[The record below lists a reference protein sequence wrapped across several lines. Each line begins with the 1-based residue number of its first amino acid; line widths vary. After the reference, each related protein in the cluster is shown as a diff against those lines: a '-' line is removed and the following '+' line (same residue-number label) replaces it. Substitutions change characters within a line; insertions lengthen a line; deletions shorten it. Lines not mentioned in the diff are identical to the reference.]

1 MTFYSKFSRFTA
13 RTFGVMLVLLSCL
26 WAAPAAA
33 QVCAPPPLLLTTL
46 PGGLINDYYAGSG
59 TPILSPGITSM
70 TLGPRDAR
78 GYTTTLVIGDL
89 LMVMQMQDGSI
100 NSSNNSTYGNGSGSG
115 SGSTSVGS
123 AGLYEFVR
131 ITAVAGLNIT
141 FTPALNNTY
150 VNADATAATAQRRY
164 QVVRALQF
172 ASVTT
177 TATIFAPPWNGDTGG
192 VVSMDVRDTL
202 TLQGNTIEG
211 QTNRAIFVAGKG
223 FRGGLGIQ
231 GGTTAGY
238 GTSEQDY
245 AINSGQGFHGSKGEG
260 ILGSPRFM
268 AIKTNDWGFQTT
280 NPPTLTETNLAF
292 EGYPGGSYARGAPG
306 NAGGGGTDGATPSNA
321 NDKNA
326 GGGGGGNYG
335 PGGIGGRPW
344 SRPLLDTGGR
354 GGGGYAGTLAFNRI
368 FMGGGGGAGGANNA
382 TADNAA
388 YTNQGTACS
397 LATGRCSSG
406 AAGGGA
412 VVIRARQITGSGI
425 IDARGAHSYNVDN
438 DSSGGGRAGGS
449 VVLETVNGG
458 NATVDVTGGDGGN
471 TEPNDAWPGNR
482 HGPGGAGGG
491 GFVAYAPNS
500 MGVTAIVNGGT
511 PGETTQSTFP
521 GPGDEYYGGTGFNGG
536 ITTFQTP
543 NTPGVPPA
551 ARCDTNLSLAKTN
564 GVSSLTSPG
573 SNTYT
578 FTVTNSGNSAS
589 SGTVAVADRL
599 PPGLTVVPGTLTLT
613 GPSAAN
619 WVCVAS
625 NATDIIC
632 STNATI
638 AATSGTSVF
647 AITTAV
653 NGTNGLSVVNKAIVS
668 GGGDPTKTTTATV
681 TQADTCTG
689 NGVPLAGCAIDTD
702 TILAPNLSLSKTDG
716 TTTVARGSTLVYSL
730 TVTNGGGSATVGTI
744 TVADV
749 LPTGLTYSG
758 TTPTFTVANFTC
770 TVSGQGLTCNR
781 TLALA
786 ASATAAITFTAV
798 VNPTAPSSVV
808 NLAKVGG
815 GGDPSPSKSTRPTT
829 ATAALCAAPTAP
841 ATSFSDPDNGCASD
855 VNTVL
860 YVSLDLT
867 KDDGQLFVSTGG
879 STIYQ
884 FVVRNIGTVA
894 TSGTLSFGDVLPTL
908 ATGSITFP
916 TAGTFAP
923 TGANGAD
930 WSCTRSTLT
939 YTFCVSTVSIPAG
952 GSSVFN
958 LSANLSATVPGGTQT
973 LNRARVGGGGDV
985 TPGSFSSPTV
995 ANIQACT
1002 ANGNGPDCAIDLN
1015 TTQNA
1020 PEVRLAKSHANPQA
1034 KSVGD
1039 AFAFVLTVTNSG
1051 GSPAASA
1058 TVRIVDVIP
1067 DGLTITSVVSSTA
1080 TFACAQVV
1088 RVVTCNNS
1096 GGALNTATSANI
1108 TINVTVQGSATNVLN
1123 SAKVGATGDPQNSV
1137 FPTSVTAVICVD
1149 EDVPNFGCAAD
1160 LVPLN
1165 ADVQVIKEQ
1174 RRGTTNTFQTSLLG
1188 VAIGDLVQYRITVAN
1203 PTPSVQVSTVTFSDL
1218 VPFNITGLT
1227 TVSFAT
1233 GGGALGCTAAFSGSQ
1248 LNGTVTTLPANGTCT
1263 VIVQGTATTNSSGAT
1278 NTVILSIPSGI
1289 SDTVPG
1295 NNSATV
1301 FTAIGSA
1308 NLSVTKTNG
1317 VNTLVA
1323 GSTTSYT
1330 VTVAN
1335 GGPSP
1340 GDGARIYDPSV
1351 SGLSCVT
1358 APVCTASGGAVCPV
1372 GLTIGQ
1378 LQNTTPPTGV
1388 AIPTLPSGGGI
1399 VITLVCTVTA
1409 TGQ

>member
-1 MTFYSKFSRFTA
+1 
-13 RTFGVMLVLLSCL
+13 MLALLACL
-26 WAAPAAA
+26 WSAPAFA
-33 QVCAPPPLLLTTL
+33 QVCAPPALLLTTL

-59 TPILSPGITSM
+59 TPNLLPGATSM

-115 SGSTSVGS
+115 NGSTSVGS

-131 ITAVAGLNIT
+131 ITAVAGLNIS

-211 QTNRAIFVAGKG
+211 QANRAIFVAGKG
-223 FRGGLGIQ
+223 FRGGLGF
-231 GGTTAGY
+231 GSGADGTGIAG
-238 GTSEQDY
+238 DY
-245 AINSGQGFHGSKGEG
+245 ATAATLNYHASKGEG
-260 ILGSPRFM
+260 ILGTPSRM

-280 NPPTLTETNLAF
+280 NPPTLAETALAF

-306 NAGGGGTDGATPSNA
+306 NAGGGGVDSDRDSGNSN
-321 NDKNA
+321 NS

-344 SRPLLDTGGR
+344 NDPLLDLGGR
-354 GGGGYAGTLAFNRI
+354 GGAGYAGTLAFNRV
-368 FMGGGGGAGGANNA
+368 FMGGGGGAGSTNDSTSDA
-382 TADNAA
+382 AA
-388 YTNQGTACS
+388 YSNQGIGCS
-397 LATGRCSSG
+397 LANGRCSSG
-406 AAGGGA
+406 AAGGGT
-412 VVIRARQITGSGI
+412 VVIRARQITGGGV
-425 IDARGAHSYNVDN
+425 IDARGAHGYNVGN
-438 DSSGGGRAGGS
+438 DSSGGGGGGGS

-471 TEPNDAWPGNR
+471 AWAGSTGWPGNR

-500 MGVTAIVNGGT
+500 MGVTALVNGGT
-511 PGETTQSTFP
+511 PGETTSDAGF
-521 GPGDEYYGGTGFNGG
+521 DEYYGGTGFNGG

-619 WVCVAS
+619 WVCVAA
-625 NATDIIC
+625 NTTDIIC

-702 TILAPNLSLSKTDG
+702 TILAPNLSLTKTDG
-716 TTTVARGSTLVYSL
+716 TTTVVRGSTLVYSL
-730 TVTNGGGSATVGTI
+730 TVTNGGGSTTVGTI

-749 LPTGLTYSG
+749 LPTDLTYSG

-770 TVSGQGLTCNR
+770 TVSGQGLTCDR

-798 VNPTAPSSVV
+798 VSPTAPSSVV
-808 NLAKVGG
+808 NRAQVGG
-815 GGDPSPSKSTRPTT
+815 GGDPSPNKSIRPTT
-829 ATAALCAAPTAP
+829 ATAALCPAPTAP
-841 ATSFSDPDNGCASD
+841 ATTFSDPDNGCASD

-860 YVSLDLT
+860 YVSLDLS

-894 TSGTLSFGDVLPTL
+894 TSGTLTFGDVLPTL
-908 ATGSITFP
+908 GTGSITFP

-923 TGANGAD
+923 TGANGAN

-958 LSANLSATVPGGTQT
+958 LTASLSTDVPGGTQT

-1002 ANGNGPDCAIDLN
+1002 ANGNGPGCAVDLN
-1015 TTQNA
+1015 TTQTA
-1020 PEVRLAKSHANPQA
+1020 PEVRLTKSHANPQA
-1034 KSVGD
+1034 KSVGN
-1039 AFAFVLTVTNSG
+1039 AFTFTLVVTNSG
-1051 GSPAASA
+1051 GSAAA
-1058 TVRIVDVIP
+1058 ANTVRVVDVVP
-1067 DGLTITSVVSSTA
+1067 AGLTINATA
-1080 TFACAQVV
+1080 AGTPFTCATVGQ
-1088 RVVTCNNS
+1088 VVTCDNTV
-1096 GGALNTATSANI
+1096 GAFNTATNA
-1108 TINVTVQGSATNVLN
+1108 TISIGVTVAAAATNNLLN
-1123 SAKVGATGDPQNSV
+1123 QAKVSATGDPQNSV
-1137 FPTSVTAVICVD
+1137 TATSVTTALCVAV
-1149 EDVPNFGCAAD
+1149 DVPNFGCAAD
-1160 LVPLN
+1160 PVPLN
-1165 ADVQVIKEQ
+1165 ADVQVIKAQ

-1188 VAIGDLVQYRITVAN
+1188 VSIGDLVQYRITVAN
-1203 PTPSVQVSTVTFSDL
+1203 PAPSVQVSTLTFSDL

-1227 TVSFAT
+1227 TVSFTA
-1233 GGGALGCTAAFSGSQ
+1233 GGGALGCTAAFSGSL
-1248 LNGTVTTLPANGTCT
+1248 LNGTVTSLPANGTCT

-1278 NTVILSIPSGI
+1278 NTVVLSIPPGI

-1317 VNTLVA
+1317 VNTLAA

-1330 VTVAN
+1330 LTVAN
-1335 GGPSP
+1335 AGPSP
-1340 GDGARIYDPSV
+1340 ADGTRIYDPIAP
-1351 SGLSCVT
+1351 GLSCTT
-1358 APVCTASGGAVCPV
+1358 APVCVASGGATCPV

-1399 VITLVCTVTA
+1399 AITLVCTVTA